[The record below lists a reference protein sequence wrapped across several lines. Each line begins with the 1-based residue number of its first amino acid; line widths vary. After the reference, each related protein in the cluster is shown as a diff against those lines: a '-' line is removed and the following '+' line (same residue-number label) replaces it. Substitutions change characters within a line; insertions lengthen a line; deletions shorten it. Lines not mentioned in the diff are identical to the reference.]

1 MPPQAPAAGA
11 AKSTGGT
18 SAAPAPGEGN
28 KPAEGAPAAGAKP
41 GAKVEATPNEE
52 LVGLFVQYDET
63 VEKAESYFI
72 QLVELIQKRQLDRA
86 TVVVSMMR
94 ARKITFETAQSQY
107 SRMKKIFNNEEV
119 LKELKDG
126 KISLKVARERTT
138 DKQANPK
145 SADPKNKEQ
154 KYNAALKTFV
164 AAAKEGGFP
173 LKEIMLGVEAE
184 LKSAGIK

>member
-1 MPPQAPAAGA
+1 MPPPSAPAAA
-11 AKSTGGT
+11 ASAAGGT
-18 SAAPAPGEGN
+18 SAAPAPS
-28 KPAEGAPAAGAKP
+28 GAPAPAEKAGAKP
-41 GAKVEATPNEE
+41 KVEAAPNEE
-52 LVGLFVQYDET
+52 LVGLFQKYDES

-72 QLVELIQKRQLDRA
+72 DLVALIQAKQLDRA

-119 LKELKDG
+119 LKELKEG

-145 SADPKNKEQ
+145 SAAPANKEQ
-154 KYNAALKTFV
+154 KYNAALKAFV
-164 AAAKEGGFP
+164 AAAKEGGFA
-173 LKEIMLGVEAE
+173 LREIILGVEAE
-184 LKSAGIK
+184 LKGAGIK